1 MKQKIRVFVSNFSF
15 FSLHSCAKE
24 LKNDEIWDKN
34 TILQPIEKSL
44 NYFELKQKNMKSKV
58 FKIIVIT
65 FVLFSSFYLLQGCA
79 VASLPKERM
88 TFSKTSEKG
97 LLVGS
102 VTFPT
107 EKPNFNGYFFRLTN
121 NTSQEF
127 QIDRSQAGQLDEGRT
142 YLFAIERPVGVS
154 EIPSVRLFNNSIII
168 AGQYDVRTGGF
179 SIPYE
184 IKKGEITYIGNIT
197 FNDYAKKGDTVVGL
211 NNKFERDIEE
221 LKKLQPTID
230 WDRAVNETTRKI
242 EYNNKKAR
250 L

>member
-1 MKQKIRVFVSNFSF
+1 MKNK
-15 FSLHSCAKE
+15 L
-24 LKNDEIWDKN
+24 
-34 TILQPIEKSL
+34 
-44 NYFELKQKNMKSKV
+44 
-58 FKIIVIT
+58 FKIITLSVILVST
-65 FVLFSSFYLLQGCA
+65 IILVQSCA
-79 VASLPKERM
+79 VASLPSEPM
-88 TFSKTSEKG
+88 NFSKSSEKG

-107 EKPNFNGYFFRLTN
+107 NKPNFNGYFFRLTN

-127 QIDRSQAGQLDEGRT
+127 QVNRNQSGQLDGGRT
-142 YLFAIERPVGVS
+142 YLFAIERPVGAS
-154 EIPSVRLFNNSIII
+154 EIPSVRLFHNSGMI
-168 AGQYDVRTGGF
+168 AGQYDVKTGGF

-197 FNDYAKKGDTVVGL
+197 FNDYAKKGDTVVAL
-211 NNKFERDIEE
+211 NNNFEKDIEA

-230 WDRAVNETTRKI
+230 WNSAKNDQNRKI

>member
-1 MKQKIRVFVSNFSF
+1 MKTKLI
-15 FSLHSCAKE
+15 
-24 LKNDEIWDKN
+24 
-34 TILQPIEKSL
+34 
-44 NYFELKQKNMKSKV
+44 
-58 FKIIVIT
+58 KIITLSILVFST
-65 FVLFSSFYLLQGCA
+65 FILIQSCA
-79 VASLPKERM
+79 VASLPSEPM
-88 TFSKTSEKG
+88 NFSKSSEKG

-107 EKPNFNGYFFRLTN
+107 NQPNFNGYFFRLTN

-127 QIDRSQAGQLDEGRT
+127 QVNRNQKGQLDKGRT
-142 YLFAIERPVGVS
+142 YLFIIERPIGTY
-154 EIPSVRLFNNSIII
+154 EIPSVRLYHNSGMV

-211 NNKFERDIEE
+211 SNKFERDIEA
-221 LKKLQPTID
+221 LKKLQPSID
-230 WDRAVNETTRKI
+230 WNSVKNDENKKI

>member
-1 MKQKIRVFVSNFSF
+1 MKFKVSN
-15 FSLHSCAKE
+15 
-24 LKNDEIWDKN
+24 
-34 TILQPIEKSL
+34 
-44 NYFELKQKNMKSKV
+44 
-58 FKIIVIT
+58 IITVT
-65 FVLFSSFYLLQGCA
+65 TVLFSIFYLVQGCA
-79 VASLPKERM
+79 VASLPTETM
-88 TFSKTSEKG
+88 SFSKTSEKG

-107 EKPNFNGYFFRLTN
+107 DRPNFNGYFFRLTN

-127 QIDRSQAGQLDEGRT
+127 QVDRSQSGQLDEGRT

-154 EIPSVRLFNNSIII
+154 EIPSVRLFHNSGMI

-211 NNKFERDIEE
+211 KNEFERDIQA
-221 LKKLQPTID
+221 LKNIQPSID
-230 WDRAVNETTRKI
+230 WNSAVNDKTRKI
-242 EYNNKKAR
+242 EYNDKKAR

>member
-1 MKQKIRVFVSNFSF
+1 MKNKLI
-15 FSLHSCAKE
+15 
-24 LKNDEIWDKN
+24 
-34 TILQPIEKSL
+34 
-44 NYFELKQKNMKSKV
+44 
-58 FKIIVIT
+58 KIISLT
-65 FVLFSSFYLLQGCA
+65 TVLFSILILVQSCA
-79 VASLPKERM
+79 VASLPSEPM
-88 TFSKTSEKG
+88 NFSKSSEKG

-102 VTFPT
+102 ITFPT
-107 EKPNFNGYFFRLTN
+107 NKPNFNGYFFRLTN

-127 QIDRSQAGQLDEGRT
+127 QIDRNQSGQLDEGRT
-142 YLFAIERPVGVS
+142 YLFAIERAVGVS
-154 EIPSVRLFNNSIII
+154 EIPSVRLFHNSVMI

-197 FNDYAKKGDTVVGL
+197 FNDYAKKGDIVVGL

-221 LKKLQPTID
+221 LKRLQPSID
-230 WDRAVNETTRKI
+230 WNNVKNEENKKI

>member
-1 MKQKIRVFVSNFSF
+1 MKNKLI
-15 FSLHSCAKE
+15 
-24 LKNDEIWDKN
+24 
-34 TILQPIEKSL
+34 
-44 NYFELKQKNMKSKV
+44 
-58 FKIIVIT
+58 KIISLT
-65 FVLFSSFYLLQGCA
+65 TVLFSILILVQSCA
-79 VASLPKERM
+79 VASLPSEPM
-88 TFSKTSEKG
+88 NFSKSSEKG

-107 EKPNFNGYFFRLTN
+107 NKPNFNGYFFRLTN

-127 QIDRSQAGQLDEGRT
+127 QIDRNQSGQLDEGRT
-142 YLFAIERPVGVS
+142 YLFAIERAVGVS
-154 EIPSVRLFNNSIII
+154 EIPSVRLFHNSVMI

-197 FNDYAKKGDTVVGL
+197 FNDYAKKGDSVVGL

-221 LKKLQPTID
+221 LKRLQPSID
-230 WDRAVNETTRKI
+230 WNNVKNEENKKI

>member
-1 MKQKIRVFVSNFSF
+1 MKNK
-15 FSLHSCAKE
+15 L
-24 LKNDEIWDKN
+24 
-34 TILQPIEKSL
+34 
-44 NYFELKQKNMKSKV
+44 
-58 FKIIVIT
+58 FKIITLSVILVST
-65 FVLFSSFYLLQGCA
+65 IILVQSCA
-79 VASLPKERM
+79 VASLPSEPM
-88 TFSKTSEKG
+88 NFSKSSEKG

-107 EKPNFNGYFFRLTN
+107 NKPNFNGYFFRLTN

-127 QIDRSQAGQLDEGRT
+127 QVNRNESGQLDGGRT
-142 YLFAIERPVGVS
+142 YLFALERPVGAS
-154 EIPSVRLFNNSIII
+154 EIPSVRLFHNSGMI

-197 FNDYAKKGDTVVGL
+197 FNDYAKKGDTVVAL
-211 NNKFERDIEE
+211 NNNFEKDIEA

-230 WDRAVNETTRKI
+230 WNSAKNDQNRKI

>member
-1 MKQKIRVFVSNFSF
+1 MKNQSI
-15 FSLHSCAKE
+15 
-24 LKNDEIWDKN
+24 
-34 TILQPIEKSL
+34 
-44 NYFELKQKNMKSKV
+44 
-58 FKIIVIT
+58 KIISLT
-65 FVLFSSFYLLQGCA
+65 TVLFSILILVQSCA
-79 VASLPKERM
+79 VASLPSEPM
-88 TFSKTSEKG
+88 NFSKSSEKG

-107 EKPNFNGYFFRLTN
+107 NSPNFNGYFFRLTN

-127 QIDRSQAGQLDEGRT
+127 QIDRNQSGQLDEGRT
-142 YLFAIERPVGVS
+142 YLFAIEREVGVA
-154 EIPSVRLFNNSIII
+154 EIPSVRLFNNSVMI

-197 FNDYAKKGDTVVGL
+197 FNDYAKKGDSVVGL
-211 NNKFERDIEE
+211 ENKFARDIEE
-221 LKKLQPTID
+221 LKKLQPSID
-230 WDRAVNETTRKI
+230 WTSVKKDESRKI

>member
-1 MKQKIRVFVSNFSF
+1 MKNK
-15 FSLHSCAKE
+15 L
-24 LKNDEIWDKN
+24 
-34 TILQPIEKSL
+34 
-44 NYFELKQKNMKSKV
+44 
-58 FKIIVIT
+58 FKIITLSV
-65 FVLFSSFYLLQGCA
+65 VLFSSIILVQSCA
-79 VASLPKERM
+79 VASLPTEPM
-88 TFSKTSEKG
+88 NFSKSSEKG

-107 EKPNFNGYFFRLTN
+107 NKPNFNGYFFRLTN

-127 QIDRSQAGQLDEGRT
+127 QINRNQDGQLDEGKT
-142 YLFAIERPVGVS
+142 YLFVIERPVGVS
-154 EIPSVRLFNNSIII
+154 EIPSVRLFHNSGMI

-197 FNDYAKKGDTVVGL
+197 FNDYAKKGDIVVGL

-221 LKKLQPTID
+221 LKKLQPSID
-230 WDRAVNETTRKI
+230 WSNVKNDENRKI
-242 EYNNKKAR
+242 EYNDKKAR

>member
-1 MKQKIRVFVSNFSF
+1 MKTKAPKISALTV
-15 FSLHSCAKE
+15 
-24 LKNDEIWDKN
+24 
-34 TILQPIEKSL
+34 
-44 NYFELKQKNMKSKV
+44 
-58 FKIIVIT
+58 
-65 FVLFSSFYLLQGCA
+65 VLFSFFYLLQGCA
-79 VASLPKERM
+79 VASLPTTPM

-107 EKPNFNGYFFRLTN
+107 NSPNFNGYFFRLTN

-127 QIDRSQAGQLDEGRT
+127 QIDRNQGGQLDGGRT
-142 YLFAIERPVGVS
+142 YLFAVERPVGVS
-154 EIPSVRLFNNSIII
+154 EIPSVRLFHNSGMI

-211 NNKFERDIEE
+211 NNEFERDIEA

-230 WDRAVNETTRKI
+230 WDNAVNDKTKKI
-242 EYNNKKAR
+242 EYNDKKAR

>member
-1 MKQKIRVFVSNFSF
+1 MKNK
-15 FSLHSCAKE
+15 L
-24 LKNDEIWDKN
+24 
-34 TILQPIEKSL
+34 
-44 NYFELKQKNMKSKV
+44 
-58 FKIIVIT
+58 FKIIT
-65 FVLFSSFYLLQGCA
+65 LSLTLFSTIFLVQSCA
-79 VASLPKERM
+79 VASMPSEPM
-88 TFSKTSEKG
+88 NFSKSSEKG

-107 EKPNFNGYFFRLTN
+107 NKPNFNGYFFRLTN

-127 QIDRSQAGQLDEGRT
+127 QINRNQSGQLDEGRT
-142 YLFAIERPVGVS
+142 YLFAIERPVGVY
-154 EIPSVRLFNNSIII
+154 EIPSVRLFHNSGMI

-197 FNDYAKKGDTVVGL
+197 FNDYAKKGDTIVAL
-211 NNKFERDIEE
+211 NNNFEKDIEA

-230 WDRAVNETTRKI
+230 WNSAKNDQNRKI

>member
-1 MKQKIRVFVSNFSF
+1 MK
-15 FSLHSCAKE
+15 
-24 LKNDEIWDKN
+24 
-34 TILQPIEKSL
+34 
-44 NYFELKQKNMKSKV
+44 
-58 FKIIVIT
+58 KIIIKFSVIASIIIST
-65 FVLFSSFYLLQGCA
+65 ITLFQSCA
-79 VASLPKERM
+79 VASLPTEPM
-88 TFSKTSEKG
+88 NFSKSSEKG

-107 EKPNFNGYFFRLTN
+107 NKPNFNGYFFRLTN

-127 QIDRSQAGQLDEGRT
+127 QINRNQDGQLDEGKT
-142 YLFAIERPVGVS
+142 YLFVIERPVGVS
-154 EIPSVRLFNNSIII
+154 EIPSVRLFHNSGMI

-197 FNDYAKKGDTVVGL
+197 FNDYAKKGDVVVGL

-221 LKKLQPTID
+221 LKKLQPSID
-230 WDRAVNETTRKI
+230 WSNVKNDINRKI
-242 EYNNKKAR
+242 EYNDKKAR

>member
-1 MKQKIRVFVSNFSF
+1 MKLKVS
-15 FSLHSCAKE
+15 
-24 LKNDEIWDKN
+24 
-34 TILQPIEKSL
+34 Q
-44 NYFELKQKNMKSKV
+44 
-58 FKIIVIT
+58 IIAVT
-65 FVLFSSFYLLQGCA
+65 VVLLSSFYLLQGCA
-79 VASLPKERM
+79 VASLPTEPM

-107 EKPNFNGYFFRLTN
+107 DSPNFNGYFFRLTN

-127 QIDRSQAGQLDEGRT
+127 QVNRNQSGQLDEGRT

-154 EIPSVRLFNNSIII
+154 EIPSVRLFHNSGMI

-184 IKKGEITYIGNIT
+184 IKKGEITYVGNIS

-211 NNKFERDIEE
+211 TNKFERDIEE
-221 LKKLQPTID
+221 LKKLQPSID
-230 WDRAVNETTRKI
+230 WSSAVNDKTIKI
-242 EYNNKKAR
+242 EYNDKKAR

>member
-1 MKQKIRVFVSNFSF
+1 
-15 FSLHSCAKE
+15 
-24 LKNDEIWDKN
+24 
-34 TILQPIEKSL
+34 
-44 NYFELKQKNMKSKV
+44 MKSKV
-58 FKIIVIT
+58 SKFTAATII
-65 FVLFSSFYLLQGCA
+65 LFSSLYVLHSCA
-79 VASLPKERM
+79 VASLPVGPM
-88 TFSKTSEKG
+88 TFSKASEKG

-102 VTFPT
+102 VTFPSNI
-107 EKPNFNGYFFRLTN
+107 PNFNGYFFRLTN

-127 QIDRSQAGQLDEGRT
+127 QVNRNQSGQLDEGRT

-154 EIPSVRLFNNSIII
+154 EIPSVRLFHNSIMI

-211 NNKFERDIEE
+211 NNKFERDIAA
-221 LKKLQPTID
+221 LKKMQPTID
-230 WDRAVNETTRKI
+230 WDSAVNDKTRKI
-242 EYNNKKAR
+242 TYNDKRAR

>member
-1 MKQKIRVFVSNFSF
+1 MKKKVS
-15 FSLHSCAKE
+15 
-24 LKNDEIWDKN
+24 
-34 TILQPIEKSL
+34 
-44 NYFELKQKNMKSKV
+44 
-58 FKIIVIT
+58 KIIAVT
-65 FVLFSSFYLLQGCA
+65 VVLFSSFYLLEGCA
-79 VASLPKERM
+79 VASLPTTPM

-107 EKPNFNGYFFRLTN
+107 NSPNFNGYFFRLTN

-127 QIDRSQAGQLDEGRT
+127 QIDRNQGGQLDGGRT

-154 EIPSVRLFNNSIII
+154 EIPSVRLFHNSGMI

-211 NNKFERDIEE
+211 NNEFERDIEA

-230 WDRAVNETTRKI
+230 WNSAVNDKTRKI
-242 EYNNKKAR
+242 EYNDKKAR

>member
-1 MKQKIRVFVSNFSF
+1 MKNK
-15 FSLHSCAKE
+15 L
-24 LKNDEIWDKN
+24 
-34 TILQPIEKSL
+34 
-44 NYFELKQKNMKSKV
+44 
-58 FKIIVIT
+58 FKIIALSI
-65 FVLFSSFYLLQGCA
+65 VLFSSLVLVQSCA
-79 VASLPKERM
+79 VASLTSEPLG
-88 TFSKTSEKG
+88 FSKFSEKG

-107 EKPNFNGYFFRLTN
+107 DIPNFNGYFFRLTN

-127 QIDRSQAGQLDEGRT
+127 QVNRSQSGQLDEGRT
-142 YLFAIERPVGVS
+142 YLFAIERPVGS
-154 EIPSVRLFNNSIII
+154 AEIPSVRLFNNSGMI

-184 IKKGEITYIGNIT
+184 IKKGEITYLGNIT

-211 NNKFERDIEE
+211 NNKFERDIEA
-221 LKKLQPTID
+221 LRKIQPALD
-230 WDRAVNETTRKI
+230 WNSVKNDQTKKI

>member
-1 MKQKIRVFVSNFSF
+1 MKTKLS
-15 FSLHSCAKE
+15 
-24 LKNDEIWDKN
+24 
-34 TILQPIEKSL
+34 
-44 NYFELKQKNMKSKV
+44 
-58 FKIIVIT
+58 KIIISS
-65 FVLFSSFYLLQGCA
+65 VLFFTTFLVVQSCA
-79 VASLPKERM
+79 VASLPSEPM
-88 TFSKTSEKG
+88 NFSKLSEKG

-107 EKPNFNGYFFRLTN
+107 DTPNFNGYFFRLTN

-127 QIDRSQAGQLDEGRT
+127 QIDRNQRGQLDEGKT

-154 EIPSVRLFNNSIII
+154 EIPSVRLFHNSGMI

-197 FNDYAKKGDTVVGL
+197 FNDYAKKGDVVVGL

-221 LKKLQPTID
+221 LKKLQPSID
-230 WDRAVNETTRKI
+230 WNSVKNDENKKI
-242 EYNNKKAR
+242 EYNDKKAR

>member
-1 MKQKIRVFVSNFSF
+1 MKKIIIKISVIASIIISTITLFQSCAVTSLPTEPMNFS
-15 FSLHSCAKE
+15 
-24 LKNDEIWDKN
+24 
-34 TILQPIEKSL
+34 KS
-44 NYFELKQKNMKSKV
+44 
-58 FKIIVIT
+58 
-65 FVLFSSFYLLQGCA
+65 
-79 VASLPKERM
+79 
-88 TFSKTSEKG
+88 SEKG

-107 EKPNFNGYFFRLTN
+107 NKPNFNGYFFRLTN

-127 QIDRSQAGQLDEGRT
+127 QVNRNQSGQLDGGRT

-154 EIPSVRLFNNSIII
+154 EIPSVRLFHNSGMI
-168 AGQYDVRTGGF
+168 AGQYDVKTGGF

-197 FNDYAKKGDTVVGL
+197 FNDYAKKGDTVVAL
-211 NNKFERDIEE
+211 NNNFEKDIEA
-221 LKKLQPTID
+221 LKKLQPKID
-230 WDRAVNETTRKI
+230 WNSVKNDQNRKI

>member
-1 MKQKIRVFVSNFSF
+1 MKNK
-15 FSLHSCAKE
+15 L
-24 LKNDEIWDKN
+24 
-34 TILQPIEKSL
+34 
-44 NYFELKQKNMKSKV
+44 
-58 FKIIVIT
+58 FKIITLSVTLVSTIIL
-65 FVLFSSFYLLQGCA
+65 VQSCA
-79 VASLPKERM
+79 VASLPSEPMNFTK
-88 TFSKTSEKG
+88 SSEKG

-107 EKPNFNGYFFRLTN
+107 NTPNFNGYFFRLTN

-127 QIDRSQAGQLDEGRT
+127 QVNRNQSGQLDGGRT

-154 EIPSVRLFNNSIII
+154 EIPSVRLFHNSGMI

-197 FNDYAKKGDTVVGL
+197 FNDYAKKGDTVVTL
-211 NNKFERDIEE
+211 NNNFEKDIEA
-221 LKKLQPTID
+221 LKKIQPTID
-230 WDRAVNETTRKI
+230 WNSAKNDQNRKI

>member
-1 MKQKIRVFVSNFSF
+1 MKNQLI
-15 FSLHSCAKE
+15 
-24 LKNDEIWDKN
+24 
-34 TILQPIEKSL
+34 
-44 NYFELKQKNMKSKV
+44 
-58 FKIIVIT
+58 KIISLT
-65 FVLFSSFYLLQGCA
+65 TLLFSILILVQSCA
-79 VASLPKERM
+79 VASLPSEPM
-88 TFSKTSEKG
+88 NFSKSSEKG

-102 VTFPT
+102 ITFPT
-107 EKPNFNGYFFRLTN
+107 NKPNFNGYFFRLTN

-127 QIDRSQAGQLDEGRT
+127 QIDRNQSGQLDEGRT
-142 YLFAIERPVGVS
+142 YLFAIERAVGVS
-154 EIPSVRLFNNSIII
+154 EIPSVRLFHNSVMI

-221 LKKLQPTID
+221 LKRLQPSID
-230 WDRAVNETTRKI
+230 WNNVKNEENKKI

>member
-1 MKQKIRVFVSNFSF
+1 MKNK
-15 FSLHSCAKE
+15 L
-24 LKNDEIWDKN
+24 
-34 TILQPIEKSL
+34 
-44 NYFELKQKNMKSKV
+44 
-58 FKIIVIT
+58 FKIITLSVTLVSTIIL
-65 FVLFSSFYLLQGCA
+65 VQSCA
-79 VASLPKERM
+79 VASLPSEPMNFTK
-88 TFSKTSEKG
+88 SSEKG

-107 EKPNFNGYFFRLTN
+107 NKPNFNGYFFRLTN

-127 QIDRSQAGQLDEGRT
+127 QVNRNQSGQLDGGRT

-154 EIPSVRLFNNSIII
+154 EIPSVRLFHNSGMI

-197 FNDYAKKGDTVVGL
+197 FNDYAKKGDTVVAL
-211 NNKFERDIEE
+211 NNNFEKDIEA

-230 WDRAVNETTRKI
+230 WNSAKNDQNRKI